1 LQYEANE
8 QADLLAFKQARAR
21 KSRHQ
26 PTTVPLTSVLAQY
39 FQALPLS
46 EQQQFLLT
54 VTHQHIELA
63 VVEAD
68 IALVMSG
75 NVPFWRL
82 DCYRSWFLAH
92 GYSDLFAQLRQSSSV
107 PAPALPADADLRQVA

>member
-1 LQYEANE
+1 
-8 QADLLAFKQARAR
+8 
-21 KSRHQ
+21 
-26 PTTVPLTSVLAQY
+26 
-39 FQALPLS
+39 
-46 EQQQFLLT
+46 
-54 VTHQHIELA
+54 
-63 VVEAD
+63 
-68 IALVMSG
+68 MSG